1 MTAAG
6 EPVPPLRTAFAWGV
20 HIYTALGAVLGF
32 VALDA
37 VFRHDYRLTFT
48 MLAMAL
54 LIDASDG
61 ALARKVRV
69 KHVIPWIDGELLDN
83 IIDYFTYVIV
93 PVAIFMQPGV
103 LPEGSGYAALSVL
116 LASAYGFCRTDAKGI
131 IEHYF
136 RGFPSYWN
144 VMAFYFIVLR
154 TSPALNLIVMLVA
167 AVFVFVPMRWLYP
180 SRMEELRGLT
190 IALGVL
196 WAAMGV
202 VLIATLPASPQ
213 WLAWVSLFYPIY
225 YIAGSVVYHFR
236 SA

>member
-1 MTAAG
+1 VTAAG
-6 EPVPPLRTAFAWGV
+6 EPVPPLRLAFAWGV

-37 VFRHDYRLTFT
+37 VFKHDYRLTFT

-103 LPEGSGYAALSVL
+103 LPDGYEYAGLVVL

-144 VMAFYFIVLR
+144 VMAFYFVVLR
-154 TSPALNLIVMLVA
+154 TSPQLNLFVMLVA

-180 SRMEELRGLT
+180 SRMEGLRGLT

-196 WAAMGV
+196 WAAFGV
-202 VLIATLPASPQ
+202 VLLATWPDSPQ
-213 WLAWVSLFYPIY
+213 WLAWLSLFYPLY
-225 YIAGSVVYHFR
+225 YVAGSVVYHFR